1 MRRRSLPGMERT
13 RPGRG
18 SVPSLPLVL
27 LAPPS
32 PPASPQLDLHCSP
45 GSPCPTPTHAVF
57 SSPAHR
63 WFPAAGT
70 PRPTPR
76 PPPRSLSTRSAR
88 HASFSRHALNRSQ
101 QALYSPTFFS
111 DWAFNLDT

>member
-1 MRRRSLPGMERT
+1 MERT
-13 RPGRG
+13 RPGRS

-32 PPASPQLDLHCSP
+32 RPASPGAGQLDLRCSP
-45 GSPCPTPTHAVF
+45 GSACPTPTRAVF
-57 SSPAHR
+57 SSPAPLPAHR

-88 HASFSRHALNRSQ
+88 HPSFSRHALNRSQ